1 MYSDSPSGG
10 NDIVYRNCVA
20 WADKCRAFGIIQET
34 KNDMSNIL
42 FEDCAVLFR
51 LATWS
56 EELGSLIV
64 LVGDGGH
71 ISDVT
76 FRNVEIFQDATYAV
90 NVSLGPTDWSEGDA
104 VGSIQNIL
112 FENVSIRN
120 NRNIRLRGVGGAPDY
135 ITFRNVTVD
144 GSKVTALDQF
154 NVTRIQSVGEHIT
167 VE

>member
-1 MYSDSPSGG
+1 MEKFRTALNKALELLAGLSMAVMVILTTYQVIARYIFNSPS
-10 NDIVYRNCVA
+10 
-20 WADKCRAFGIIQET
+20 
-34 KNDMSNIL
+34 
-42 FEDCAVLFR
+42 
-51 LATWS
+51 TWS

-135 ITFRNVTVD
+135 IT
-144 GSKVTALDQF
+144 
-154 NVTRIQSVGEHIT
+154 